1 MFEFAVDLEI
11 IEDNPC
17 PPKKKFTK
25 PRRKVEHH
33 GTIPASRL
41 PELYQFV
48 MDGKSDATFKAA
60 AVALIVSAL
69 RVVNV
74 AYLRQEHYD
83 PETGQFTIPE
93 KTDDDD
99 RLGLMKTGGQYSN
112 IFPPEVRAMI
122 NAQMIEGHE
131 YVFVSRYNG
140 RNINPESLRKN
151 FKQFD
156 PNLTSH
162 RFHNCF
168 KEWAF
173 NAGLDNFLVDR
184 YCDHALQGLDA
195 AYRRYDTEE
204 ARADI
209 ARRYYTYMCTGFT
222 PTPRQQPLLQVVA

>member
-1 MFEFAVDLEI
+1 MISGLVLKHSKGERLVMNRRYFT
-11 IEDNPC
+11 PC

-69 RVVNV
+69 RVANI

-83 PETGQFTIPE
+83 PKTGQFTIPE

-112 IFPPEVRAMI
+112 TFPPEVRDMI
-122 NAQMIEGHE
+122 NAQMIEGMNMCL
-131 YVFVSRYNG
+131 Y
-140 RNINPESLRKN
+140 
-151 FKQFD
+151 
-156 PNLTSH
+156 
-162 RFHNCF
+162 
-168 KEWAF
+168 
-173 NAGLDNFLVDR
+173 
-184 YCDHALQGLDA
+184 HAS
-195 AYRRYDTEE
+195 
-204 ARADI
+204 
-209 ARRYYTYMCTGFT
+209 TGAT
-222 PTPRQQPLLQVVA
+222 